1 MDFNLSKEHQMLR
14 TLYREFAENEAK
26 PIAQEIDEEERF
38 PQETVDK
45 MVKNG
50 FMGIPIAKEDGGQG
64 CDTLA
69 YILAVEELSR
79 VCGTTGVILSA
90 HTSLGMDPIR
100 KFGTPDQKAKYLPR
114 LAKGE
119 LLGAFG
125 LTEPGAGTDASG
137 QQTKAVLEGDH
148 YVLNGT
154 KIFITNG
161 GKADVY
167 IIFAMTDKSKGT
179 KGISAFIV
187 EKDFPGFSIGTKE
200 KKMGIRGSST
210 TELIFEDCIVPKENL
225 LGKEG
230 KGFGIAMQT
239 LDGGRIGIAAQA
251 LGLAQGAFDETVAYV
266 KERKQFGRSIAK
278 FQNTQFKLADMYARI
293 EAARNLVYK
302 AAIAKDTQKVFS
314 VEAATAKLFAAETA
328 MAVTTECVQ
337 LLGGYGYTRDYPVE
351 RMMRDAK
358 ITEIYEGTSEVQRM
372 VISGNVLKQEVQK
385 EEIQVN
391 IVVCVKQV
399 PDTNEV
405 KLDPVT
411 GTLIRDGVPSI
422 MNPDD
427 KAGLEAALEL
437 KDATGAHITVVS
449 MGPPQADDV
458 LREALA
464 MGADEAILV
473 TDRAFGGADTWATS
487 TTIAAAVKMLDY
499 DLIITGRQAIDGDT
513 AQVGPQIAEHLNIPN
528 VSYAEDIKVEG
539 DSVIVKRQYEDRYH
553 TIKVQMPCLVTA
565 LGEMNTPRYMTPGGI
580 FDAYRTDEVKVWTL
594 ENIDVDTSNIGLK
607 GSPTRVFK
615 SFPKAL
621 KPAGTVVQLDPQE
634 SADFLLEKLKEKFI
648 I

>member
-1 MDFNLSKEHQMLR
+1 M
-14 TLYREFAENEAK
+14 
-26 PIAQEIDEEERF
+26 
-38 PQETVDK
+38 
-45 MVKNG
+45 
-50 FMGIPIAKEDGGQG
+50 
-64 CDTLA
+64 
-69 YILAVEELSR
+69 
-79 VCGTTGVILSA
+79 
-90 HTSLGMDPIR
+90 
-100 KFGTPDQKAKYLPR
+100 
-114 LAKGE
+114 
-119 LLGAFG
+119 
-125 LTEPGAGTDASG
+125 
-137 QQTKAVLEGDH
+137 
-148 YVLNGT
+148 
-154 KIFITNG
+154 
-161 GKADVY
+161 
-167 IIFAMTDKSKGT
+167 
-179 KGISAFIV
+179 
-187 EKDFPGFSIGTKE
+187 
-200 KKMGIRGSST
+200 
-210 TELIFEDCIVPKENL
+210 
-225 LGKEG
+225 
-230 KGFGIAMQT
+230 
-239 LDGGRIGIAAQA
+239 
-251 LGLAQGAFDETVAYV
+251 
-266 KERKQFGRSIAK
+266 
-278 FQNTQFKLADMYARI
+278 
-293 EAARNLVYK
+293 
-302 AAIAKDTQKVFS
+302 
-314 VEAATAKLFAAETA
+314 
-328 MAVTTECVQ
+328 
-337 LLGGYGYTRDYPVE
+337 
-351 RMMRDAK
+351 
-358 ITEIYEGTSEVQRM
+358 
-372 VISGNVLKQEVQK
+372 
-385 EEIQVN
+385 N
-391 IVVCVKQV
+391 IVVCVNQV

-539 DSVIVKRQYEDRYH
+539 DAVIVKRQYEDRYH

-594 ENIDVDTSNIGLK
+594 ENIEVDTSNIGLK